1 MLNPSCCR
9 WRCHARHIT
18 LRIEDQT
25 RLGAPFHALRR
36 AGGCT
41 RWGHRRRRRGAGWF
55 ATEQAVRDCRWMT
68 QPNQRK
74 ICSALPRY
82 PVTSAAP
89 LLCVRAA
96 QLRGGQTMRAGH
108 DSRRAQRTRLRPHLR
123 LGLQWRWQRK
133 ILSTRPRARMNSAAW
148 AVVWAVVQRSARP
161 LRRAACRPWR
171 LRTRLRLARAC
182 RATRLRLRA
191 KRRWL
196 RCRLPGWHGSPRRRR
211 ASCRE
216 GAASARCSSAT
227 PPATSRS

>member
-1 MLNPSCCR
+1 MLNPSWCR
-9 WRCHARHIT
+9 RRCHARHIT
-18 LRIEDQT
+18 LRNGDQT

-74 ICSALPRY
+74 ICSAQPRY

-96 QLRGGQTMRAGH
+96 QLRGGQTMLAGH

-123 LGLQWRWQRK
+123 LGLQWQWRRK
-133 ILSTRPRARMNSAAW
+133 ILSTRPRAQMNSAAW
-148 AVVWAVVQRSARP
+148 AVVQAAVPRSARP
-161 LRRAACRPWR
+161 MRRAACPWR
-171 LRTRLRLARAC
+171 LCTRLRLARAC

-191 KRRWL
+191 KRRWV
-196 RCRLPGWHGSPRRRR
+196 RRRLPGRRGSPRRQR

-227 PPATSRS
+227 PPARSCS